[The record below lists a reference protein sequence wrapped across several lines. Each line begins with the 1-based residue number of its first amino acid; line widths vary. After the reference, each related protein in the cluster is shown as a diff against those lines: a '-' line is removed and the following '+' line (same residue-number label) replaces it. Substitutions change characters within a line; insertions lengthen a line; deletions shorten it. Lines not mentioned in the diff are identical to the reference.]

1 MSREVNDFCR
11 KYDAVVGPSTRA
23 HRRVKRLDITKWQT
37 NFDIVDTAEYQQV
50 PMVEV
55 HMPEDR
61 FRALLEHDDWLDDA
75 AQSIPPWQAGASH
88 AAVARAINLV
98 DQHDEECRLRAQYP
112 ALQDLYQQYLSML
125 KLVS

>member
-1 MSREVNDFCR
+1 MSREVNYFCH

-23 HRRVKRLDITKWQT
+23 HRRVKRVGYDEWRT
-37 NFDIVDTAEYQQV
+37 NPDVFDQLEYQQV

-61 FRALLEHDDWLDDA
+61 FRALLEHDEWLDNA
-75 AQSIPPWQAGASH
+75 AQSIPAWQAGASN
-88 AAVARAINLV
+88 AAVSRAINLV

>member
-11 KYDAVVGPSTRA
+11 KYDAVVGPSFKA
-23 HRRVKRLDITKWQT
+23 QRRVKRVGYDEWRTNPDIM
-37 NFDIVDTAEYQQV
+37 DHIEYQQV
-50 PMVEV
+50 PMVEI

-61 FRALLEHDDWLDDA
+61 FRALLEHDDWLDSA
-75 AQSIPPWQAGASH
+75 VSSLPPWQTGSGQYALS
-88 AAVARAINLV
+88 RAILLV